1 MKKSQYIFIF
11 FFYKSVQLFQRPS
24 TFNSSYLRQR
34 CKHYCSSNVNML
46 IDVDEIFI
54 ESQCDNKLHAV
65 NESINRCAS
74 VGTHKRL
81 IYYSIAVPSFQLY
94 GIQVQ
99 LYENRCYVHGQR
111 VQPSCSGLAF
121 WLKCAKVKIAR
132 SGPGMPGQKSNLVRG
147 QGSKVNLSLP
157 SSIFEHRIF
166 LTVHFW
172 EACS

>member
-1 MKKSQYIFIF
+1 MAIADTLAMSVPISHCRYDIKEHEKHEEEPVYIYI

-24 TFNSSYLRQR
+24 IFNSSYLRQR

-121 WLKCAKVKIAR
+121 
-132 SGPGMPGQKSNLVRG
+132 
-147 QGSKVNLSLP
+147 
-157 SSIFEHRIF
+157 
-166 LTVHFW
+166 
-172 EACS
+172 